1 MSSKFESIEKALAEN
16 LSGPVYDEV
25 RRIIYGN
32 PCRLEI
38 VNSKL
43 NY

>member
-1 MSSKFESIEKALAEN
+1 MSSKFESIEKALGEN
-16 LSGPVYDEV
+16 LPGPVYDEV
-25 RRIIYGN
+25 RRILYGN

-38 VNSKL
+38 DNVKM